1 MKHTDL
7 PLIFALCLTAATG
20 AHAQDSL
27 TPTSAYSSE
36 FNYYGENQPFA
47 HPVPPTLSTVP
58 PRSYI
63 PTPPPDFIP
72 IASQGQAS
80 HGGGGSGGNSGNSGN
95 SGNGHSGND
104 HGSGHSG
111 NAASSG
117 RNGTH
122 AEPGDDHGVHRSGE
136 IGDDHGVHVGGEP
149 GDDKRS

>member
-1 MKHTDL
+1 MKHTDV

-72 IASQGQAS
+72 IASQHEFSDSRLPTVADATVRVFIRSYDAERGVYVNEEVIDPTCLLACLSRQGQATPVY
-80 HGGGGSGGNSGNSGN
+80 H
-95 SGNGHSGND
+95 
-104 HGSGHSG
+104 
-111 NAASSG
+111 
-117 RNGTH
+117 
-122 AEPGDDHGVHRSGE
+122 
-136 IGDDHGVHVGGEP
+136 
-149 GDDKRS
+149 